1 LSPSPAP
8 LIVTPSD
15 AEVSQGDL
23 HATISGNQILIP
35 RAAAQSFDQQGV
47 RTAADLL
54 SFMQTYPSAVA
65 KALNWSDKDVSAATE
80 KLRGQLAGK
89 VDSALLSD
97 PKDNPPLPPL
107 GARDPAELPDSSK
120 R

>member
-1 LSPSPAP
+1 MPPSLVPP
-8 LIVTPSD
+8 IVMPSD
-15 AEVSQGDL
+15 DEVSQGDL
-23 HATISGNQILIP
+23 RATISGNTILIP
-35 RAAAQSFDQQGV
+35 RAAAQSFGQQGV

-54 SFMQTYPSAVA
+54 SYMQTYPSAVA

-89 VDSALLSD
+89 VDGALLGD
-97 PKDNPPLPPL
+97 PKDDPPLPPL
-107 GARDPAELPDSSK
+107 GARDPADLPDTSK

>member
-15 AEVSQGDL
+15 AQIGQGDL
-23 HATISGNQILIP
+23 NATISGNTILIP
-35 RAAAQSFDQQGV
+35 KAAAQSFGQQGV
-47 RTAADLL
+47 RTATDLL
-54 SFMQTYPSAVA
+54 SYMQSYPSAVA

-89 VDSALLSD
+89 VDSALLGD
-97 PKDNPPLPPL
+97 PKDDPPLPPL
-107 GARDPAELPDSSK
+107 GARDPDALPDK
-120 R
+120 PKP